1 MNWCDVKTNRK
12 IEESIKI
19 GNDKNKEVQHM
30 KEESLNKKKKK
41 KKKSPSSEVTN

>member
-30 KEESLNKKKKK
+30 KEESPNNKKK

>member
-19 GNDKNKEVQHM
+19 GNDKNKKVQHM

-41 KKKSPSSEVTN
+41 SPSSEVTN